1 MSGWLD
7 ALLRRGPE
15 ARRLRALRRVA
26 SGPLA
31 DHLAAAGPDPGT
43 PLDRLPLLAVDLETT
58 GLDPRRDEI
67 LSIGWVPV
75 DGGEVV
81 LGGAGRVV
89 VREGGGL
96 AGVGQSAVVHGI
108 TDDDLAHGM
117 ALEDAVGAL
126 LHALAGRVLLAHY
139 AVVETRFI
147 GAACRRSWGVEPPF
161 VVVDT
166 LELERRALAR
176 GGSRHVDPGALR
188 LAAARA
194 RRGLPPYPLHEAL
207 TDALACAELYLA
219 QRAELEHTSPET
231 TLTLRQVVA

>member
-1 MSGWLD
+1 MNGWAD

-15 ARRLRALRRVA
+15 GRRLRALRRVRP
-26 SGPLA
+26 GPLA
-31 DHLAAAGPDPGT
+31 DHLATPLPDRDT

-58 GLDPRRDEI
+58 GLDPRRDRI

-75 DGGEVV
+75 DGGEVR

-89 VREGGGL
+89 VRDGG
-96 AGVGQSAVVHGI
+96 ADGVGQSAAVHGI
-108 TDDDLAHGM
+108 TDDDLVHG
-117 ALEDAVGAL
+117 AVPEDAVGAL
-126 LHALAGRVLLAHY
+126 LGALAGRVLLAHF
-139 AVVETRFI
+139 AAVETGFL

-166 LELERRALAR
+166 LELERRALVRADR
-176 GGSRHVDPGALR
+176 RHAEPGALR
-188 LAAARA
+188 LATARA

-219 QRAELEHTSPET
+219 QRAELEHTTPET